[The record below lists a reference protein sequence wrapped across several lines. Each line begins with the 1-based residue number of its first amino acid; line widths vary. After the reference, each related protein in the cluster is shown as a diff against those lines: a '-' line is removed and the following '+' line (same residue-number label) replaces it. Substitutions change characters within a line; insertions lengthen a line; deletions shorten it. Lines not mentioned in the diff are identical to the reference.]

1 MTAAR
6 VSTFRSLK
14 GRIIVVLATAA
25 AISAVAAGLLF
36 HGVTESE
43 RLVNKAQSAQERI
56 EGYLLLTSRLN
67 EYRSSVTS
75 ILTGP
80 IAVHATAQQIDQVK
94 EPVRQAFTRLLSLY
108 ASEVDAAHR
117 EDNKKRVVT
126 KGLMLS
132 RLKAQFDNLHLQVRE
147 QAQAR
152 RKIQR
157 LEPAL
162 NAFGVA
168 VAPML
173 AAAIEEERQLARSS
187 RAEMVVLRSRLS
199 LIAAGLAL
207 LSLTAAAAVYL
218 GVGRPLIRRIGET
231 IRGAE
236 AISQGELGE
245 RLRPSGSDELTELM
259 TRFNLMADSFEAR
272 EAELTAAQADLQ
284 LTVDQQT
291 ADLRQVNRRLET
303 IDANRRQFF
312 ADVSHELRTPL
323 TVVQGEAEFNLKAK
337 AKPNAADMRRS
348 FETILKRVLEL
359 RRRVDDMLRVARSE
373 SGRLDLQ
380 RGPVDLYEIA
390 AVAVDS
396 EARLAARRGLKLQL
410 ETGTASLPM
419 AGDRDWLR
427 QILSGLI
434 ANAIKHS
441 PERGLVTV
449 RCGNDGSS
457 GWVEVEDDGPGL
469 PDDHMERVFARF
481 ERGPG
486 EADTE
491 GFGIGL
497 HLARWVVEEHGG
509 SIALHNRQGHNGLCV
524 RVTLPLKN
532 GREAGES

>member
-6 VSTFRSLK
+6 VSIFRSLK

-56 EGYLLLTSRLN
+56 EGYLLLTGRLN

-94 EPVRQAFTRLLSLY
+94 EPVQQAFTRLLSLY

-147 QAQAR
+147 QVQAR

-173 AAAIEEERQLARSS
+173 AAAIEQERQLARSS

-207 LSLTAAAAVYL
+207 LSLTTAAAVYL

-396 EARLAARRGLKLQL
+396 EARPAARRGLKLQL
-410 ETGTASLPM
+410 ETGTTSLLM

-427 QILSGLI
+427 QIFSGLI

-481 ERGPG
+481 ERGPE

-509 SIALHNRQGHNGLCV
+509 SIALHNRQGRNGLCV

>member
-1 MTAAR
+1 MTAPR
-6 VSTFRSLK
+6 VSIFRSLK
-14 GRIIVVLATAA
+14 GRIILVLATAA
-25 AISAVAAGLLF
+25 AISALAAGLLF
-36 HGVTESE
+36 HGVSESE

-56 EGYLLLTSRLN
+56 EGYLLLAGRLN

-80 IAVHATAQQIDQVK
+80 VAVHATAQQIDQVK
-94 EPVRQAFTRLLSLY
+94 EPVRQAFTRLLSMNV
-108 ASEVDAAHR
+108 AEVDAAQGD
-117 EDNKKRVVT
+117 DNKARAAT

-132 RLKAQFDNLHLQVRE
+132 RLRAQFDSLHLQLRE
-147 QAQAR
+147 QTQVQRSA
-152 RKIQR
+152 QR

-187 RAEMVVLRSRLS
+187 RADMGALRSRLS

-207 LSLTAAAAVYL
+207 LSLLAAAAVYL

-231 IRGAE
+231 ISGAE

-272 EAELTAAQADLQ
+272 EAELTAAQAQLQ
-284 LTVDQQT
+284 QTVDQQT
-291 ADLRQVNRRLET
+291 ADLREVNRRLET

-337 AKPNAADMRRS
+337 ARPSAADMRRS

-380 RGPVDLYEIA
+380 RGPVDLCEIA
-390 AVAVDS
+390 ALAVDS
-396 EARLAARRGLKLQL
+396 EARPAARRGLTLLL
-410 ETGTASLPM
+410 ETGTDTLPM

-441 PERGLVTV
+441 PEGGHITV
-449 RCGNDGSS
+449 RTGCDDSC

-469 PDDHMERVFARF
+469 PDDHMEKVFARF
-481 ERGPG
+481 ERGPD

-509 SIALHNRQGHNGLCV
+509 SIALQNRPGRNGLRV
-524 RVTLPLKN
+524 RVKLPLKQAR
-532 GREAGES
+532 GD

>member
-1 MTAAR
+1 
-6 VSTFRSLK
+6 
-14 GRIIVVLATAA
+14 
-25 AISAVAAGLLF
+25 
-36 HGVTESE
+36 
-43 RLVNKAQSAQERI
+43 
-56 EGYLLLTSRLN
+56 
-67 EYRSSVTS
+67 
-75 ILTGP
+75 
-80 IAVHATAQQIDQVK
+80 
-94 EPVRQAFTRLLSLY
+94 
-108 ASEVDAAHR
+108 
-117 EDNKKRVVT
+117 
-126 KGLMLS
+126 
-132 RLKAQFDNLHLQVRE
+132 
-147 QAQAR
+147 
-152 RKIQR
+152 
-157 LEPAL
+157 
-162 NAFGVA
+162 
-168 VAPML
+168 
-173 AAAIEEERQLARSS
+173 
-187 RAEMVVLRSRLS
+187 
-199 LIAAGLAL
+199 
-207 LSLTAAAAVYL
+207 
-218 GVGRPLIRRIGET
+218 
-231 IRGAE
+231 
-236 AISQGELGE
+236 
-245 RLRPSGSDELTELM
+245 
-259 TRFNLMADSFEAR
+259 
-272 EAELTAAQADLQ
+272 
-284 LTVDQQT
+284 
-291 ADLRQVNRRLET
+291 
-303 IDANRRQFF
+303 
-312 ADVSHELRTPL
+312 
-323 TVVQGEAEFNLKAK
+323 
-337 AKPNAADMRRS
+337 MRRS

-524 RVTLPLKN
+524 RVSLPLKN